1 MNILLQKGNLTRDP
15 ETRYTPKGTA
25 ITQFGIAVNRRWK
38 GEDGQAKEEVT
49 FTDWQAWG
57 KTGETIARFFKKGD
71 PIICEGRLAQEEWED
86 KQTGEKRRKSL
97 GKLETFHFCGS
108 KAADGGGQR
117 TARPTGG
124 SPVTSGSEAPWADGL
139 EDDDVSF

>member
-1 MNILLQKGNLTRDP
+1 MNILIQKGNLTRDP

-57 KTGETIARFFKKGD
+57 KTGETIAKFFKKGD

-108 KAADGGGQR
+108 KAAEGGGGQR
-117 TARPTGG
+117 TARPA
-124 SPVTSGSEAPWADGL
+124 PREADEQGPMQEGM
-139 EDDDVSF
+139 EDDEIPF

>member
-25 ITQFGIAVNRRWK
+25 IIQFGIAVNRRWK

-57 KTGETIARFFKKGD
+57 KTGETIAKFFKKGD

-86 KQTGEKRRKSL
+86 KQTGEKRRKSF

-108 KAADGGGQR
+108 KAAEGGGGGQR
-117 TARPTGG
+117 TARPAAREQSQGSGG
-124 SPVTSGSEAPWADGL
+124 AEGM
-139 EDDDVSF
+139 EDDDIPF

>member
-1 MNILLQKGNLTRDP
+1 MNILIQKGNLTRDP

-38 GEDGQAKEEVT
+38 SEDGQIKEEVT

-57 KTGETIARFFKKGD
+57 KTGETIAKFFKKGD
-71 PIICEGRLAQEEWED
+71 PIICEGRLAQEEWQD

-108 KAADGGGQR
+108 KIAEGGQR
-117 TARPTGG
+117 TARPAGG
-124 SPVTSGSEAPWADGL
+124 SPVTEDAPPMAEGL
-139 EDDDVSF
+139 EHDDIPF

>member
-57 KTGETIARFFKKGD
+57 KTGETIAKFFKKGD

-108 KAADGGGQR
+108 KAAEGGQR
-117 TARPTGG
+117 TARPAPRQAGEPVPPAG
-124 SPVTSGSEAPWADGL
+124 SMQDGL
-139 EDDDVSF
+139 EDDEISF